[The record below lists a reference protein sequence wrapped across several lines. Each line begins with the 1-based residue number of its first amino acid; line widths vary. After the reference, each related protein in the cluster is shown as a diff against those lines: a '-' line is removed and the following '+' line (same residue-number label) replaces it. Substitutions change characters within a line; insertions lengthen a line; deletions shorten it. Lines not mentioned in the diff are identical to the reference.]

1 MCSFK
6 LTLMLKR
13 VQCLAGLSFHYGALL
28 FAGLSSLAPAQTREA
43 KTENTLWQ
51 SCPPFY
57 SGAFTIGTIVG
68 QVNVSIQHVSRGILS
83 TRCAHRCDGRNP
95 TCLLGI
101 FHWNKKKHRKRF
113 SLYVFLSLSL
123 FFFYNSDTI
132 IRGIW
137 VWVKVRKEVLFVM
150 CIERKKKNRMQRH
163 ILTPRLFKNYL
174 IYSAKVS
181 TVI

>member
-1 MCSFK
+1 MSSFKVSLSILVYAVVKTKTVGSFSLFRQKKPQKTAMCSFK

-83 TRCAHRCDGRNP
+83 TRCAHRCDGWNP

-123 FFFYNSDTI
+123 FFFI
-132 IRGIW
+132 
-137 VWVKVRKEVLFVM
+137 
-150 CIERKKKNRMQRH
+150 
-163 ILTPRLFKNYL
+163 ILTL
-174 IYSAKVS
+174 
-181 TVI
+181 